1 MDENV
6 DQYERINDLIDHN
19 VKLTEL
25 MFGDKAYDTMNK
37 YFDLQKKNN
46 QNELNSLV
54 QQREYWL
61 SKMNQ

>member
-37 YFDLQKKNN
+37 YYDLQKKNN